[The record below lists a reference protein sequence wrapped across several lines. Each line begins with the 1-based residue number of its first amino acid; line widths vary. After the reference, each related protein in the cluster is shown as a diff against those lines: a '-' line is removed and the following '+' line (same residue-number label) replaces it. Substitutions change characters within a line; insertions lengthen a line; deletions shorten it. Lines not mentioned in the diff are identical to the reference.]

1 MTDVAETGRAS
12 NRLANETS
20 PYLLQHAHNPVD
32 WYPWGPEALGK
43 ARELDRP
50 IFLSIGYSACHW
62 CHVMERESFENEDTA
77 AQLNR
82 DFVAIKVDREER
94 PDLDDVYMAAVQAL
108 TGSGGWPMSVFL
120 TPELEPFFGGTYFPP
135 DDRHGMPA
143 FPRVLDAVTDAY
155 RNRRSDVATQGAQ
168 LARHLRE
175 SVAIPAGTHDPGVE
189 VLEFAATRLGASFD
203 AVHGGFGGAPKFPAP
218 MTLEF
223 LLRVW
228 RRSHDEGVLAMVTRT
243 LNRMADGGIHDQLGG
258 GFARYSTDDRWLA
271 PHFEKML
278 YDNAQLAHAYLE
290 GYRATGNER
299 YASVAVSTVDF
310 MVRELGTDDGGLA
323 SALDADS
330 EGEEGRFYV
339 WTAAEV
345 GQVLTDAGLEAK
357 AVDALAAHW
366 GVTPGGNWEGH
377 TILTAAA
384 AAPAAE
390 VMEAGRTAMLAAR
403 ERRVRP
409 ARDGK
414 QLAAWNGMALRAI
427 ATVALVLGQERHA
440 DATRRLVAF
449 VRANLL
455 RDDDRVWRTA
465 RDGRAHTPGFAED
478 YANLADGLLSA
489 HAALGEPEDL
499 RLAVRLLDRLIA
511 DFWDEASGTLFDTAD
526 EHDRTVA
533 RPRSIVD
540 NATPSA
546 NAVAADVLLR
556 LALLT
561 GEADYDRRARSIL
574 RAVAPALDRQPSAFG
589 RMLSAVDRSLSAP
602 IDAVIAGD
610 PADEATAELRRV
622 VAGPYAPDL
631 VIAAAPPD
639 GSLPGWSLFDG
650 KVPRDGR
657 ATAYVCRGYACEAPT
672 TDPQE
677 AAAQVERM
685 TLSPAGS

>member
-1 MTDVAETGRAS
+1 MT

-32 WYPWGPEALGK
+32 WYPWGPEALAR

-62 CHVMERESFENEDTA
+62 CHVMERESFEDEATA
-77 AQLNR
+77 EQLNR

-135 DDRHGMPA
+135 DDRHGLPA
-143 FPRVLDAVTDAY
+143 FRRVLDGVADAY
-155 RNRRSDVATQGAQ
+155 RNRRAEVVAQGAQ

-175 SVAIPAGTHDPGVE
+175 SVAIPAGQQDPG
-189 VLEFAATRLGASFD
+189 LEMLDRAAARLGASFD

-223 LLRVW
+223 LLRIW
-228 RRSHDEGVLAMVTRT
+228 RRTGDAGLLAMVTRT
-243 LNRMADGGIHDQLGG
+243 LDRMADGGIHDQLGG
-258 GFARYSTDDRWLA
+258 GFARYSTDERWLV

-290 GYRATGNER
+290 AYRATGTAR
-299 YASVAVSTVDF
+299 YGSVAVSTVDF
-310 MVRELGTDDGGLA
+310 MLRELGTDDGGLA

-339 WTAAEV
+339 WTADEV
-345 GQVLTDAGLEAK
+345 ARVLSDAGVDATATDALT
-357 AVDALAAHW
+357 AHW
-366 GVTPGGNWEGH
+366 GVTTGGNWEGH
-377 TILTAAA
+377 TILTAAGEP
-384 AAPAAE
+384 PASE
-390 VMEAGRTAMLAAR
+390 INEAGRAALLAAR

-427 ATVALVLGQERHA
+427 ATVALVLGHERHA
-440 DATRRLVAF
+440 EATRRLVGF
-449 VRANLL
+449 VRAHLL

-478 YANLADGLLSA
+478 YANLADGLLAA
-489 HAALGEPEDL
+489 HAALGGPDDL
-499 RLAVRLLDRLIA
+499 GLAVRLMDRLIA
-511 DFWDEASGTLFDTAD
+511 DFWDEASGTLFDTAQ
-526 EHDRTVA
+526 EHDRAVT

-540 NATPSA
+540 SATPSA

-602 IDAVIAGD
+602 IDAVIAGG
-610 PADEATAELRRV
+610 PADEATAALRNA

-631 VIAAAPPD
+631 VIATAPPD
-639 GSLPGWSLFDG
+639 SSDDGWSLFEG
-650 KVPRDGR
+650 KLARDGQ
-657 ATAYVCRGYACEAPT
+657 ATAYVCRGYACDAPT

-677 AAAQVERM
+677 AAAQVARVA
-685 TLSPAGS
+685 LSPAGS

>member
-1 MTDVAETGRAS
+1 MAPALFCCARATLLIVT
-12 NRLANETS
+12 NRLADETS

-135 DDRHGMPA
+135 DDRHGLPA
-143 FPRVLDAVTDAY
+143 FRRVLDGVTDAY
-155 RNRRSDVATQGAQ
+155 RNRRADVATQGAQ

-175 SVAIPAGTHDPGVE
+175 SVAIPAGTQDPGIE
-189 VLEFAATRLGASFD
+189 VLERAAARLGASFD

-223 LLRVW
+223 LLRIW
-228 RRSHDEGVLAMVTRT
+228 RRSHDEGLLAMVTRT
-243 LNRMADGGIHDQLGG
+243 LDRMADGGIHDQLGG

-290 GYRATGNER
+290 AYRATGNER
-299 YASVAVSTVDF
+299 YATVAISTVDF

-345 GQVLTDAGLEAK
+345 GQVLADAGLDAK
-357 AVDALAAHW
+357 AVDALAAYW
-366 GVTPGGNWEGH
+366 GVTAGGNWEGR
-377 TILTAAA
+377 TILTTAA

-390 VMEAGRTAMLAAR
+390 VLAAGRAAMLAAR

-449 VRANLL
+449 VRTNLL

-478 YANLADGLLSA
+478 YANLADGLLSR
-489 HAALGEPEDL
+489 PCRD
-499 RLAVRLLDRLIA
+499 
-511 DFWDEASGTLFDTAD
+511 WASQ
-526 EHDRTVA
+526 RI
-533 RPRSIVD
+533 S
-540 NATPSA
+540 
-546 NAVAADVLLR
+546 
-556 LALLT
+556 
-561 GEADYDRRARSIL
+561 
-574 RAVAPALDRQPSAFG
+574 
-589 RMLSAVDRSLSAP
+589 
-602 IDAVIAGD
+602 
-610 PADEATAELRRV
+610 
-622 VAGPYAPDL
+622 
-631 VIAAAPPD
+631 
-639 GSLPGWSLFDG
+639 GWRCG
-650 KVPRDGR
+650 
-657 ATAYVCRGYACEAPT
+657 
-672 TDPQE
+672 
-677 AAAQVERM
+677 
-685 TLSPAGS
+685 